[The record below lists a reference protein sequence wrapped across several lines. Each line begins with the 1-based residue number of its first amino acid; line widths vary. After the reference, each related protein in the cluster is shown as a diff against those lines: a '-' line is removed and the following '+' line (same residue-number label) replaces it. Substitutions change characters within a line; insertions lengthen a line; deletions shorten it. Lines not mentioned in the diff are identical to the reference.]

1 MANYT
6 ASEMAILRRSAA
18 QWKGSCLPK
27 SIGARLRLA
36 LRELQVLRNSSGQV
50 AGFGDEGFVLT
61 PKGWGLYTFKEER
74 QRQLHINS

>member
-18 QWKGSCLPK
+18 QWKGSALPE

-36 LRELQVLRNSSGQV
+36 LKELRVIRNDLGQV
-50 AGFGDEGFVLT
+50 AGFGDEMFVVT
-61 PKGWGLYTFKEER
+61 PKGWALYGWNEVR
-74 QRQLHINS
+74 QRKAHINS